1 LVVVRVEIF
10 GGESLA
16 APWAL
21 QATPLQHL
29 QPAARVQFR
38 QGTLVFGCSGALG
51 LQGGALAQNVLGN
64 STMFLVRPADTPIRR
79 TPLRRYR
86 ALWVSFPPQRLPFFI
101 DAV

>member
-29 QPAARVQFR
+29 QPGGPGVFHE
-38 QGTLVFGCSGALG
+38 GTLV
-51 LQGGALAQNVLGN
+51 
-64 STMFLVRPADTPIRR
+64 
-79 TPLRRYR
+79 
-86 ALWVSFPPQRLPFFI
+86 
-101 DAV
+101 